1 MKRFLVR
8 VFVVKLLRNFFKVVV
23 LKKLVTGCF

>member
-23 LKKLVTGCF
+23 LKKLVTGYF